1 MTPPRSAPPAW
12 QVATSYAAQN
22 AYLRRHLQHMRYLAD
37 RRARHTTGTTQAR
50 WQRRPH
56 PRVDRTAVDHARA
69 DQYHLDQARLVDEQA
84 YQRHQADLRA
94 HNAYTRGVADATDHV
109 ATHAPPATYDITGPT
124 TAAAATAATL
134 DHDLPATDPPTQPP
148 RAYDVVPSTNIT
160 DLHTGINTI
169 EADIEPATPNVNHH
183 LTSSVDSVNGCELG
197 E

>member
-109 ATHAPPATYDITGPT
+109 ATQAPPATYDITGPT
-124 TAAAATAATL
+124 AAAAAAAATRS
-134 DHDLPATDPPTQPP
+134 HDLPATDPPTHPP
-148 RAYDVVPSTNIT
+148 RAYDVVPSTDIT
-160 DLHTGINTI
+160 DLHTGIDT
-169 EADIEPATPNVNHH
+169 IEPADTLAPTTE
-183 LTSSVDSVNGCELG
+183 LAGPSTSLNDTDAVGLDT
-197 E
+197 